1 MTRMQNLPRPS
12 ARFDQLA
19 SFVRA
24 TGVSSL
30 PQEVILTVKLLLLD
44 LIGVLAAG
52 SKLEAARIARDHA
65 ANHWAAGPEAASAR
79 LLFDGR
85 RVSLPGF
92 GYAMATQLD
101 NLDAHDGWQPSKGH
115 AGAALFPALCAFAEA
130 ETEVAG
136 TEALVAMVLG
146 YEISYRAAI
155 ALHATVNDYHTSGA
169 WNALG
174 CAVIGARLRGLDDAQ
189 LRHALG
195 IAEYHAPR
203 SQMMREIANPSML
216 HDGTGWGAPTGI
228 YSVLVAEDG
237 FRGAPAATVE
247 FEDTAFAWKDL
258 GQNWLTTQQYIKP
271 YPVCRW
277 VHAPIDAALKLKREH
292 ALTADMIEAI
302 RIESFAY
309 AADLNP
315 GVPRSSP
322 EAQYSLAW
330 PVAAALARGRVGV
343 DEVIE
348 SSFSDPE
355 IIALTQLT
363 SVVIDPDFDSGYPE
377 KRLANIEITLKN
389 GSVVES
395 GTTEA
400 SGGPEPQ
407 PGEDEVIDKFRAFAG
422 TVLPGPRVAQIE
434 AAVLSLDTGKASFKA
449 LLDLLAE
456 NAGGR

>member
-1 MTRMQNLPRPS
+1 MTNIENLPQPS
-12 ARFDQLA
+12 ARFDRLA
-19 SFVRA
+19 LFVRA
-24 TGVSSL
+24 TSVPNL
-30 PQEVILTVKLLLLD
+30 PLDVIHTAKLLLLD

-65 ANHWAAGPEAASAR
+65 ANHWAAGPGADSAR

-85 RVSLPGF
+85 RVSLSGF

-130 ETEVAG
+130 KTEVTGA
-136 TEALVAMVLG
+136 EALLAMVLG
-146 YEISYRAAI
+146 YEISYRSAI
-155 ALHATVNDYHTSGA
+155 ALHATVSDYHTSGA

-174 CAVIGARLRGLDDAQ
+174 CVAIGARLRGLDDAQ

-203 SQMMREIANPSML
+203 SQMMREIANPTML

-228 YSVLVAEDG
+228 HAVLVAEDG
-237 FRGAPAATVE
+237 FQGAPAATVE
-247 FEDTAFAWKDL
+247 FDDAAFAWQDL
-258 GQNWLTTQQYIKP
+258 GQNWLTIQQYIKP

-277 VHAPIDAALKLKREH
+277 VHAPIDAALRLKREH
-292 ALTADMIEAI
+292 GLTAEMIEAI
-302 RIESFAY
+302 KIESFAY
-309 AADLNP
+309 AADLNA

-348 SSFSDPE
+348 TSFSDPE
-355 IIALTQLT
+355 IGALIPLT
-363 SVVIDPDFDSGYPE
+363 EAVIDPELEKSYPE
-377 KRLANIEITLKN
+377 RRLARLTVTLKH

-395 GTTEA
+395 GLTEA

-407 PGEDEVIDKFRAFAG
+407 PAEAEVIGKFRAFAS
-422 TVLPGPRVAQIE
+422 TVLPVQRVEQIE
-434 AAVLSLDTGKASFKA
+434 AAVLSLDSEKASFKA
-449 LLDLLAE
+449 LLDLLVDDLDE
-456 NAGGR
+456 R